1 LAHVA
6 GGHSPA
12 PETVGSRD
20 VIALDLLESPTT
32 GQKIVDYIR
41 IGRNCDASPGAD
53 EGSCVKIM
61 LQDARAAL
69 DEKLKQLESHD
80 DPATIA
86 AVRSSQRLWEAYRSE
101 ACASLLDETKRAQC
115 EVKLLH
121 SRTRELGEIY

>member
-1 LAHVA
+1 MLPAA
-6 GGHSPA
+6 IAPA

-20 VIALDLLESPTT
+20 VIAPTT

-80 DPATIA
+80 DPQPSQPLKVHSGFRRHIA
-86 AVRSSQRLWEAYRSE
+86 AQLAPVCLMKQSARSVR
-101 ACASLLDETKRAQC
+101 
-115 EVKLLH
+115 
-121 SRTRELGEIY
+121 